1 MSILS
6 GFVLWV
12 THFAIDIL
20 SATGYAGVFVLMA
33 LESMVTPIPSEAV
46 MPFAGFLV
54 GRGTLSLAG
63 VWAASVLGSLTGSL
77 LLYWIGARFGERA
90 VKRFGKWVLLN
101 EEHLEQTKRWF
112 RTHGGK
118 TVLFGR
124 FVPVVRHLISIPAG
138 AARMD
143 LPRFI
148 LFTVIGAAAWNGF
161 LLYLGIR
168 LAEHW
173 ETVQQYLEPVSLAAL
188 IALVAP

>member
-1 MSILS
+1 
-6 GFVLWV
+6 
-12 THFAIDIL
+12 
-20 SATGYAGVFVLMA
+20 
-33 LESMVTPIPSEAV
+33 
-46 MPFAGFLV
+46 
-54 GRGTLSLAG
+54 
-63 VWAASVLGSLTGSL
+63 
-77 LLYWIGARFGERA
+77 
-90 VKRFGKWVLLN
+90 VLLN

-188 IALVAP
+188 IALVAAAIWFALTRRKKKIKDSE

>member
-1 MSILS
+1 
-6 GFVLWV
+6 
-12 THFAIDIL
+12 
-20 SATGYAGVFVLMA
+20 
-33 LESMVTPIPSEAV
+33 

-188 IALVAP
+188 IALVAAAIWFALTRRKKKIKDSE